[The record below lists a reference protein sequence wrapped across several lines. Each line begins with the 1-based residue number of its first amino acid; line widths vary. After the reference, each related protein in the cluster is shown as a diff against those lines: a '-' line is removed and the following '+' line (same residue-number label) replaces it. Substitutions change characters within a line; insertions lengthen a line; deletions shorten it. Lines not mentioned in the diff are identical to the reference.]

1 MIKTIIYFALFG
13 LSLFVSL
20 LFYLVYLLLSVFHIE
35 GPAKSILVRVTGA
48 WASFII
54 KSSGSRVEVVGS
66 ENVPQGPVLFVA
78 NHQSYF
84 DIPVFMVHAPK
95 FVAFIAKVELEKIP
109 VLSWWMKKMGCL
121 FMDRKDLRQSL
132 RIILEGIESLKAGQ
146 SMVIFPEGTRGK
158 NGEMADFKP
167 GSLKLAVKAGVPIV
181 PVTLKDTYKVFE
193 ANNRIRKSKITMYF
207 HEPIDVTT
215 LDRDE
220 ITSLHVTVHDI
231 IKSTLER

>member
-1 MIKTIIYFALFG
+1 MIKTIIFFTLFG

-20 LFYLVYLLLSVFHIE
+20 LFYLVYLLLRVLHIE
-35 GPAKSILVRVTGA
+35 GAAQRILELATGG
-48 WASFII
+48 WASFMI
-54 KSSGSRVEVVGS
+54 KASGSKVEVVGR
-66 ENVPQGPVLFVA
+66 ENIPQGPVLFVA

-84 DIPVFMVHAPK
+84 DIPVFMVYAPK

-132 RIILEGIESLKAGQ
+132 KIILEGIESLKAGRT
-146 SMVIFPEGTRGK
+146 MVIFPEGTRGK
-158 NGEMADFKP
+158 NGEMSDFKP

-207 HEPIDVTT
+207 HEPIDVTA
-215 LDRDE
+215 LSRDE
-220 ITSLHVTVHDI
+220 VTSLHITVHDI